1 MIAFPINFL
10 VQMIQYILF
19 ARQLGSGDFQLAIL
33 PKLQTG
39 GICGFCVGFLCA
51 VTVAASQTE
60 EALLDIT
67 IRALQLAVC
76 VGAYVERDRIRFE
89 SGCVSI
95 RGRKNVPQDKET
107 IEKILRKFPETYAS
121 ATTDE
126 ASVTLTTPRHRL
138 SSLKDSLTTVGLVAD
153 VPIRGRFHSP
163 IYALEVERLVHFFEH
178 EPDLRFPYPDR
189 LHVPVRSTVDGRFV
203 TGDSLV
209 RVILNNT
216 LLLPVDWYR
225 TLKVAIASL
234 PPGQI
239 CVAVAGVSQHF
250 PPSLGGYLDLRF
262 LSLRQP
268 PGLST
273 RPAHDGFVKKAEAT
287 YPQVQTPPNTP
298 PGSIG
303 REGATGLKC
312 DYESLSDAKRKRTL
326 SEFPPH
332 AVAVVGMAG
341 IFPGAKS
348 VDELWDLISAG
359 RSTVAPAPER
369 VGLDQLAED
378 VSKVKWWGNFIDK
391 YDTFDQKFFNKSTR
405 EATACDPQ
413 QRKLLEVVY
422 EALSSS
428 GQLSPE
434 THSDPQDYG
443 CYIGAVMNN
452 YAENLSCHPPTA
464 YATTGTG
471 RSYLSGAIS
480 HHFGWSGPAMTI
492 DTACSSS
499 LVAIH
504 TACRAIA
511 SGECSRAVAGGA
523 NIITCPHDYRDLK
536 AAGFLSPNGQC
547 KPFDAQADG
556 YCRGEG
562 VGVVVLKSLSAA
574 LEEDDNILGVVLG
587 SATNQNHEGGPIV
600 VPSAKSQA
608 NLLRKVM
615 DLANV
620 TREDVSYVEAHG
632 TGTSVGDP
640 IEVSSLREAFGGASR
655 TSKLYFSSIKG
666 NIGHAEGASGAAGL
680 IKTLLMLKNSRIPPQ
695 ASFQSLNPNIPTLAP
710 DKMEIPRQL
719 TPWDARDRIACVNN
733 YGAAG
738 SNSVVMIR
746 NAPTNESHLGVLDEQ
761 PVAPSKWP
769 LILSASTEESL
780 SQYAQEVLDLVRR
793 VGSAKPSGFD
803 LPDILFHLAQR
814 ANHALKIV
822 VSTTVS
828 DMRELEMILSQVAS
842 GCSLITKVAS
852 PPPTILVFG
861 GQDGRYVGLSEDVY
875 KSSQILRHHL
885 DSCQHVCLNLG
896 LEGIFPAIFQRT
908 PISDLVTLH
917 TALFAIQY
925 SSARAWMDCGL
936 KTEAV
941 VGHSFGQLTALCIS
955 GALSLSDALKLVAGR
970 ASLVE
975 NCWGPEPGSMLA
987 LNADREHVTHL
998 LRQVQ
1003 GLEVAC
1009 FNGPRSHVVVGSAKA
1024 IRDAETLITRDEMMR
1039 GSVRC
1044 QTLDVTHGFHS
1055 ALTEPLLQQLLE
1067 LAESLCWKTP
1077 TIPLEVCS
1085 DKHDDSMPDSHLVVE
1100 HMRGPVCFHHAIERL
1115 VQKYPR
1121 ATWIEAGRGTSA
1133 TQLVRSCIQ
1142 TQNGHSF
1149 MGPQLTASSA
1159 QDSLVDVAIKLWKEG
1174 HNVQYWP
1181 FHRRQRHQ
1189 YQSLRLPPYQ
1199 FQKTRHW
1206 SPYIGLKH
1214 GAESPARPLIEDPEP
1229 EEFLS
1234 LIKGNSST
1242 DSYFRISAKSERFQS
1257 LVKGHVMCEYASMPA
1272 SAYIEAVSRAALK
1285 LQHSDLAAWRPTVE
1299 DLTMK
1304 APVVLKLDEEP
1315 PEILLSMRRVDN
1327 SRPSWVFSI
1336 TVEPIQKAG
1345 QDRVEAQETTTGMV
1359 HLRERNEPRVTQE
1372 FRRFESLIGDCRW
1385 QNIMEHPN
1393 TEAMQG
1399 RHIYRVFQG
1408 VVQYSDA
1415 FKGIKTIA
1423 SLGTEAAGVVRISP
1437 DSHGTLD
1444 QRLVDTP
1451 MIDSFLQFGGFL
1463 VNYFSTTTT
1472 PDSLLVCHRIQ
1483 RLQLGPA
1490 FSPDV
1495 KDWLVL
1501 ANMTPENDENVSVD
1515 VYVSEAQTKKMVLV
1529 AFGMG
1534 FTKISRTSLTRILRG
1549 SSKDSTSSSV
1559 NSKEETTLPSE
1570 TNTSGE
1576 ASIRNKGGPTSKR
1589 SEILKIAASIADIPI
1604 DDLSGKEALPDVG
1617 IDSLGAT
1624 EMIGDIASA
1633 LNVTIDLSMFL
1644 LFTDIN
1650 AIVSHV
1656 DRELGLSS
1664 ANEGSATSQVFPEPL
1679 TGNGG
1684 SRSLSSSPIQRP
1696 AERPPKEF
1704 KDTPGSCG
1712 GFNAKT
1718 DELPTI
1724 NSIHRSF
1731 DEVRLSF
1738 DQLGTSTNALDYW
1751 SEIHPG
1757 DVRLVMAYVSQAF
1770 QTLGCDLLV
1779 LNSGDTVPIVKGI
1792 LPRHQQLLH
1801 RLYRFLEDENIV
1813 ESSGDCF
1820 IRTSKPI
1827 DTTSGEQ
1834 VFQDIIDNHPLNGP
1848 IRHLL
1853 RAVGPHLAA
1862 CLVGDHDALQVL
1874 FGNRENKKWLDDLY
1888 REWPML
1894 VTATHLLG
1902 DFLCRSFSHSSGSG
1916 PFRILEVGAGTG
1928 GTTRHVVDLLV
1939 QAGIP
1944 FEYHFTD
1951 LSASLV
1957 QKAKTSF
1964 AGINGMT
1971 FGVLDIENE
1980 PTAELTEAFH
1990 VIISTN
1996 CIHATRNL
2004 TSSLANLRK
2013 MLREDGALALIEM
2026 TPTRQLY
2033 VFDIIVGLLEG
2044 WWLFNDGRSHALA
2057 VAEHWQHA
2065 FLSAGFADVQWS
2077 DGESLEAKTVRVICG
2092 FRKPGS
2098 ARQETGADRIERG
2111 QVEIDVQEMVYKTV
2125 GSQQIHADIYYPQV
2139 ANPTKK
2145 MPIALMIHGGSHI
2158 IFSRKDIRPP
2168 QTRIMID
2175 MGLLPV
2181 SLDHRLCPESRL
2193 AEGPMADV
2201 CDALEWAQKILP
2213 YIKLRN
2219 PDIRPDPDNIVV
2231 VGWSSGGQLALSTGW
2246 TAPERGLRP
2255 PNAILAFYCPTDY
2268 EDAWW
2273 QSPIQPVG
2281 AEDLGEEYDV
2291 LEAVQ
2296 NEPIANYGT
2305 IGAWEP
2311 LSDPRIRTDPR
2322 SRIILHMNWKAQ
2334 TLPII
2339 IDGLPSRRLA
2349 ASKRAEVTDWNN
2361 LPQPS
2366 TEKIRRCSPL
2376 AQVKNG
2382 CFQTPTFFIH
2392 GTADDLIP
2400 WQQSSRTA
2408 EEMRIRGIDVSLV
2421 LVPDAPHICDASR
2434 DHSSEGW
2441 LAVLKAYRWLEKHA
2455 FSGDPNGHEVSSEP

>member
-1 MIAFPINFL
+1 
-10 VQMIQYILF
+10 
-19 ARQLGSGDFQLAIL
+19 
-33 PKLQTG
+33 
-39 GICGFCVGFLCA
+39 
-51 VTVAASQTE
+51 
-60 EALLDIT
+60 
-67 IRALQLAVC
+67 
-76 VGAYVERDRIRFE
+76 
-89 SGCVSI
+89 
-95 RGRKNVPQDKET
+95 
-107 IEKILRKFPETYAS
+107 
-121 ATTDE
+121 
-126 ASVTLTTPRHRL
+126 
-138 SSLKDSLTTVGLVAD
+138 
-153 VPIRGRFHSP
+153 
-163 IYALEVERLVHFFEH
+163 
-178 EPDLRFPYPDR
+178 
-189 LHVPVRSTVDGRFV
+189 
-203 TGDSLV
+203 
-209 RVILNNT
+209 
-216 LLLPVDWYR
+216 
-225 TLKVAIASL
+225 
-234 PPGQI
+234 
-239 CVAVAGVSQHF
+239 
-250 PPSLGGYLDLRF
+250 
-262 LSLRQP
+262 
-268 PGLST
+268 
-273 RPAHDGFVKKAEAT
+273 
-287 YPQVQTPPNTP
+287 
-298 PGSIG
+298 
-303 REGATGLKC
+303 
-312 DYESLSDAKRKRTL
+312 
-326 SEFPPH
+326 
-332 AVAVVGMAG
+332 MAG

-359 RSTVAPAPER
+359 RSTVVPAPER

-378 VSKVKWWGNFIDK
+378 VSKVKWWGNFIDQH
-391 YDTFDQKFFNKSTR
+391 DTFDHKFFDKSTR

-547 KPFDAQADG
+547 KPFDAHADG

-574 LEEDDNILGVVLG
+574 LEEDDNILGVVIG

-608 NLLRKVM
+608 SLLRKVM

-666 NIGHAEGASGAAGL
+666 SIGHAEAASGAAGL
-680 IKTLLMLKNSRIPPQ
+680 IKTLLMLKNSLIPPQ

-719 TPWDARDRIACVNN
+719 TPWDTRDRIACVNN

-746 NAPTNESHLGVLDEQ
+746 NAPTNESDLGSLDEQ

-769 LILSASTEESL
+769 FILSASTEESL
-780 SQYAQEVLDLVRR
+780 SEYAQEVLDLVRR

-828 DMRELEMILSQVAS
+828 DMKELEMILSQVAS
-842 GCSLITKVAS
+842 GCSLITKVVS

-936 KTEAV
+936 KIEAV

-970 ASLVE
+970 AFLVE
-975 NCWGPEPGSMLA
+975 KCWGPEPGSMLA
-987 LNADREHVTHL
+987 LNADREHVTRL
-998 LRQVQ
+998 LRQVE

-1009 FNGPRSHVVVGSAKA
+1009 FNGPRNHVVVGSAKA

-1039 GSVRC
+1039 GLVRC

-1085 DKHDDSMPDSHLVVE
+1085 DKHDDNMPDAHLVVE

-1115 VQKYPR
+1115 VQKHPR

-1159 QDSLVDVAIKLWKEG
+1159 QVSLVDVAIKLWKEG

-1189 YQSLRLPPYQ
+1189 YQSLSLPPYQ

-1206 SPYIGLKH
+1206 LPYIGLKH
-1214 GAESPARPLIEDPEP
+1214 GAESPARPSTEDPEP

-1234 LIKGNSST
+1234 LIKGDGST
-1242 DSYFRISAKSERFQS
+1242 ESYFRISAKSERFQS
-1257 LVKGHVMCEYASMPA
+1257 LVKGHIMCDYASMPA
-1272 SAYIEAVSRAALK
+1272 SAHIEAVSRAALK
-1285 LQHSDLAAWRPTVE
+1285 LQNLDLAVWRPTVE

-1304 APVVLKLDEEP
+1304 APVVLKPDEEP
-1315 PEILLSMRRVDN
+1315 PEILLSMRRVDK
-1327 SRPSWVFSI
+1327 SWPSWVFSI
-1336 TVEPIQKAG
+1336 TVEPTQKAG
-1345 QDRVEAQETTTGMV
+1345 ESKVEAQETTTGMV
-1359 HLRERNEPRVTQE
+1359 HIRERNDPRVTQE

-1385 QNIMEHPN
+1385 QNIMEHSDA
-1393 TEAMQG
+1393 EAMQG
-1399 RHIYRVFQG
+1399 KHIYRAFQG

-1423 SLGTEAAGVVRISP
+1423 SLGTEAAGVVRISS
-1437 DSHGTLD
+1437 DSHTTLD

-1472 PDSLLVCHRIQ
+1472 IDSLLVCHRIQ

-1495 KDWLVL
+1495 KDWVVL

-1559 NSKEETTLPSE
+1559 ISKEETTLPSE

-1576 ASIRNKGGPTSKR
+1576 ASIRNKGRPTSKR
-1589 SEILKIAASIADIPI
+1589 LEVLKIAASIADIPI

-1633 LNVTIDLSMFL
+1633 LNVTIDLSTFL

-1656 DRELGLSS
+1656 DRELGLKS
-1664 ANEGSATSQVFPEPL
+1664 ANEDSAASQIFPEPS

-1684 SRSLSSSPIQRP
+1684 SQSQSSLPIQRS
-1696 AERPPKEF
+1696 AERPPREF

-1712 GFNAKT
+1712 GSHAKT
-1718 DELPTI
+1718 EELPTI
-1724 NSIHRSF
+1724 NSIHESF
-1731 DEVRLSF
+1731 DEVRLNF
-1738 DQLGTSTNALDYW
+1738 DRFGASRNALDYW

-1757 DVRLVMAYVSQAF
+1757 DVRLVLAYVSQAF
-1770 QTLGCDLLV
+1770 KTLGCNLQAL
-1779 LNSGDTVPIVKGI
+1779 SPGDKVPIIASI
-1792 LPRHQQLLH
+1792 LPRHQQLVR
-1801 RLYRFLEDENIV
+1801 RLYRFLEDENII
-1813 ESSGDCF
+1813 ESSGEIF
-1820 IRTSKPI
+1820 IRTTKSME
-1827 DTTSGEQ
+1827 TTSGEQ
-1834 VFQDIIDNHPLNGP
+1834 VFQDIIDKHPLNGP

-1862 CLVGDHDALQVL
+1862 CLVGDYDALQVL
-1874 FGNRENKKWLDDLY
+1874 FGNRANKKWLDDLY

-1939 QAGIP
+1939 KAGIP

-1964 AGINGMT
+1964 AGISGMT
-1971 FGVLDIENE
+1971 FGILDIESE
-1980 PTAELTEAFH
+1980 PTAELTGAFH

-1996 CIHATRNL
+1996 CIHATRNI

-2057 VAEHWQHA
+2057 DAKHWQQA
-2065 FLSAGFADVQWS
+2065 FLSAGFADIQWS
-2077 DGESLEAKTVRVICG
+2077 DGQSLEAKTVRVICG
-2092 FRKPGS
+2092 FQKPGS
-2098 ARQETGADRIERG
+2098 TRLDTGADKIERG
-2111 QVEIDVQEMVYKTV
+2111 QVEIDVQEVVYKTV

-2139 ANPTKK
+2139 ANPAKK

-2193 AEGPMADV
+2193 ADGPMVDV

-2219 PDIRPDPDNIVV
+2219 PEIRPDPDNIVV

-2296 NEPIANYGT
+2296 DEPIANYGT

-2339 IDGLPSRRLA
+2339 IDGLPSRKLA

-2366 TEKIRRCSPL
+2366 TEEIRRCSPL

-2408 EEMRIRGIDVSLV
+2408 EEMRTRGIDVSLV

-2455 FSGDPNGHEVSSEP
+2455 FPGDPNGHEVSYEP